1 VAELEEELDRL
12 YGLPLEE
19 FTGERNALAARLRKE
34 GEADAAAEVRGLPK
48 PSLSAWLVNQLAR
61 REREGV
67 RRLLDAGEALR
78 RAQAAALRGGS
89 GDELREAS
97 AAERRLVRELTG
109 RAGELAAEAGK
120 PASTAMLD
128 RVSTSLA
135 AAAVDEEGRRLLERG
150 RLERDLEQTG
160 FEALGAL
167 AAAPAAPEGD
177 ELAERRR
184 RREVD
189 RDRVR
194 SLKTEARDLARRAK
208 DAGREAETARRAA
221 DAARREAERLEAAA
235 EAAAQRAREEAERAE
250 RVAGE
255 LEEVEARLRPGRRG
269 RASS

>member
-1 VAELEEELDRL
+1 MADVEQELDRL

-34 GEADAAAEVRGLPK
+34 GDADAAAEVRGLPK
-48 PSLSAWLVNQLAR
+48 PSVSAWLVNQLAR

-67 RRLLDAGEALR
+67 RRLLDAGELLR
-78 RAQAAALRGGS
+78 RAQAAALGGEAC
-89 GDELREAS
+89 DELREAS
-97 AAERRLVRELTG
+97 TAERGIVRELV
-109 RAGELAAEAGK
+109 RRAEELAGETGK
-120 PASTAMLD
+120 PATRSTLD
-128 RVSTSLA
+128 RVAATLA
-135 AAAVDEEGRRLLERG
+135 AAAVDEEGRTRLERG

-167 AAAPAAPEGD
+167 SAAPAAPEGD

-184 RREVD
+184 RREAD
-189 RDRVR
+189 RDLVR
-194 SLKTEARDLARRAK
+194 SLRTEARDLARRAK
-208 DAGREAETARRAA
+208 DAEREAETARRAA

-235 EAAAQRAREEAERAE
+235 EAAAQRAQEEAESAE

-269 RASS
+269 RAS